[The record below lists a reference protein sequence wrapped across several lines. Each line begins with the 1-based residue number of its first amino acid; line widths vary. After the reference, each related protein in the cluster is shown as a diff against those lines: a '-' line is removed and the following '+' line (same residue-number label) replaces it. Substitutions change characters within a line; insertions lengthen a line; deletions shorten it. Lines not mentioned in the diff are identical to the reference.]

1 MYKIWAFS
9 EQHLIDYQTKI
20 ENATVEEIKAASS
33 IFGSDPLP
41 GILSIS
47 GSTAQIKIY
56 GPLSQNGPSP
66 IARYFGY
73 TGTGYLQII
82 DAINEISE
90 NDEITKVEL
99 LMNTPGGEV
108 LGVDEVFQAV
118 KDLSGKK
125 EVIAINQGMIA
136 SAGYWIASATEKIIS
151 NSPVNFTG
159 SIGVIITAVDTKEM
173 EKRYGVRVV
182 TVVSRN
188 ASNKNPDVS
197 KKSGVEELQKTA
209 DALERIF
216 FERIAE
222 GRGVTTE
229 YVKKNYGRGSILV
242 SLDPDGTD
250 AMDVKMIDA
259 VITEK
264 NNNSDVKK
272 NKDIESKSVN
282 TPAIIAGKNKQEVT
296 MPTFKDFLAE
306 NPAAKAEYNAALE
319 EKYKAGVEAGKVLVR
334 EDIKKISPFLTSS
347 EYDDAIKA
355 VAIKGINGEINIDT
369 VIAMVT
375 LEDAR
380 KAKTESTEAKKETE
394 EIGDTPPEQV
404 VTGGNASGDITTEA
418 DFQAEMARVKAVK

>member
-9 EQHLIDYQTKI
+9 EQHLIDYQTKL

-33 IFGSDPLP
+33 IFGKDPLP
-41 GILSIS
+41 EILSIS
-47 GSTAQIKIY
+47 ENTAQIKIY
-56 GPLSQNGPSP
+56 GPLSQNGPSS

-73 TGTGYLQII
+73 AGTGYLQII

-99 LMNTPGGEV
+99 LMNTPGGEI
-108 LGVDEVFQAV
+108 LGVDEVFQVV
-118 KDLSGKK
+118 KDLSEKK
-125 EVIAINQGMIA
+125 EVTAINQGMIA
-136 SAGYWIASATEKIIS
+136 SAGYWIASPAKIIS

-159 SIGVIITAVDTKEM
+159 SIGVIITDVDTKEM

-188 ASNKNPDVS
+188 APNKNPDIS

-209 DALERIF
+209 NALEGIF
-216 FERIAE
+216 IGRIAE
-222 GRGVTTE
+222 GRGVTAE

-242 SLDPDGTD
+242 SLDPDGID
-250 AMDVKMIDA
+250 AMDVKMIDD

-264 NNNSDVKK
+264 NNNNSDIKNNKK
-272 NKDIESKSVN
+272 IKTKIVN
-282 TPAIIAGKNKQEVT
+282 TPALLAGKNKQEVT

-306 NPAAKAEYNAALE
+306 NPAAQGEYNAALE
-319 EKYKAGVEAGKVLVR
+319 EKYKAGVEAGKTLVR
-334 EDIKKISPFLTSS
+334 KDIKKISPFLISS

-369 VIAMVT
+369 FIAMVT

-380 KAKTESTEAKKETE
+380 NAKIESTEAIKETE
-394 EIGDTPPEQV
+394 KIGDTPPEQALP
-404 VTGGNASGDITTEA
+404 GGNASGDITTEA
-418 DFQAEMARVKAVK
+418 DFQAEIARAKAVK